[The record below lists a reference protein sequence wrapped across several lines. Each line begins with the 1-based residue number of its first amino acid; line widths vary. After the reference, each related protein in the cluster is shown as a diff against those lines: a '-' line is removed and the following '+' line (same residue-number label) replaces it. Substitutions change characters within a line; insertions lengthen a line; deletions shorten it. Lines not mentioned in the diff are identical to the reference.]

1 MTRHVMECL
10 GRTRVVIEDG
20 EIVEVSEPLVKHCPL
35 FEKYRGIKEITPEI
49 VRENIEF
56 RMKTFGMC
64 CENRETEM
72 DDFLS
77 FGVSEILSHAMRE
90 KTLDAVVI
98 ASDGCG
104 TAVMTDPRLIQGM
117 GGRISGLC
125 ETEPIPK
132 VVEAVGRENM
142 LDPDTARMDAVAGA
156 DKAFAMGYGT
166 IAVTTPFVAD
176 AVEIKKKYGD
186 RAVTIAV
193 HTTGMSEE
201 DAETAYQVFDIITAC
216 ASKSLRQR
224 ACGNTDILIAGTKV
238 PIYGITEKGK
248 ELVLSKLLSIGRE
261 PTKLGDKEIPPSP
274 LV

>member
-20 EIVEVSEPLVKHCPL
+20 EIVEVSEPLVKNCPL

-49 VRENIEF
+49 VKENIEF
-56 RMKTFGMC
+56 RMRTFGMC

-77 FGVSEILSHAMRE
+77 FGVSEILSHAMKE

-156 DKAFAMGYGT
+156 DKAFAMGYGLV
-166 IAVTTPFVAD
+166 AVTTPFVSD
-176 AVEIKKKYGD
+176 AVKIKEKYGD
-186 RAVTIAV
+186 KAVTIAV

-201 DAETAYQVFDIITAC
+201 DADTAYRVFDIITAC

-238 PIYGITEKGK
+238 PIYGISEKGK
-248 ELVLSKLLSIGRE
+248 ELVLSTTACAAAFPARRRMCSA
-261 PTKLGDKEIPPSP
+261 
-274 LV
+274 